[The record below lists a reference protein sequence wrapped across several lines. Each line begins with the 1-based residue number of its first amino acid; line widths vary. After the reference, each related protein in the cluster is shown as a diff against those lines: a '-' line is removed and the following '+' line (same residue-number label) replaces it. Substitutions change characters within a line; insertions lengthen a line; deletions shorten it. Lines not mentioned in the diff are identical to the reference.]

1 MIGFGFREITTA
13 VTKNLVYELLI
24 YQMVLKEKIRLTVVV
39 SYLHLVVAKIN
50 FKEIVDSMNSILDF
64 RDFLVSSKEIIMVVT
79 KVKELD

>member
-1 MIGFGFREITTA
+1 VIGFGFREITTA

-24 YQMVLKEKIRLTVVV
+24 YQMVLKEKIKLTVVV

-64 RDFLVSSKEIIMVVT
+64 RDFLESSKEIILVIT
-79 KVKELD
+79 TFKKLD